1 MFAKIYERPV
11 FGQMLLK
18 IDAGE
23 DGKPEV
29 RWHLKPPGLGVC
41 SFALGFEDT
50 DEGWDAAERTF
61 ATSDEARADKAGR
74 ALFDAAG
81 IAG

>member
-41 SFALGFEDT
+41 SFALGFDDT
-50 DEGWDAAERTF
+50 EEGWDAAERTF
-61 ATSDEARADKAGR
+61 ATLGEDDADNVGR
-74 ALFDAAG
+74 ELFEAAG